1 LVARAEARDCY
12 AARKHAFAVPRGS
25 TRLLARTKAGSYGA
39 RRSIGVIRRGVIA
52 RSTKVRVPVKTALFG
67 LSALALTLSGCAGKG
82 EIVEGGITAVRSACP
97 TVGVAASTGDV
108 TLFDPVTSRDASAID
123 VVASMTNVRGTCS
136 DAGDQI
142 ATGVTF
148 DVLARRTRTDAP
160 RDVVLP
166 YYIAIVRGGTAV
178 TAKRKGQIAIHFDAG
193 QARAQA
199 SGVASTQ
206 IARSAATLSA
216 DVREK
221 LTRKRKA
228 GDEDAA
234 TDPLSRP
241 EIRQAVLSATFE
253 ALVGFQLTDEQ
264 LKYNAQR

>member
-1 LVARAEARDCY
+1 MVRAAPPEPSGDAS
-12 AARKHAFAVPRGS
+12 V
-25 TRLLARTKAGSYGA
+25 
-39 RRSIGVIRRGVIA
+39 
-52 RSTKVRVPVKTALFG
+52 RSTKVRVSVKTPLLGLTALG
-67 LSALALTLSGCAGKG
+67 LILSGCAGKG

-97 TVGVAASTGDV
+97 TVGVAAGTGDLTV
-108 TLFDPVTSRDASAID
+108 FDPVTSRDASAID
-123 VVASMTNVRGTCS
+123 VVANMTNVRGTCN

-142 ATGVTF
+142 ATAVTF
-148 DVLARRTRTDAP
+148 DVLVRRTRTDGP
-160 RDVVLP
+160 RDVTLP

-199 SGVASTQ
+199 SGTASAQ
-206 IARSAATLSA
+206 IARSAATLS
-216 DVREK
+216 DEVREQ

-241 EIRQAVLSATFE
+241 EVRSAVLRASFE

>member
-1 LVARAEARDCY
+1 M
-12 AARKHAFAVPRGS
+12 
-25 TRLLARTKAGSYGA
+25 
-39 RRSIGVIRRGVIA
+39 
-52 RSTKVRVPVKTALFG
+52 KTSALG
-67 LSALALTLSGCAGKG
+67 LSVLALVLSGCAGKG

-97 TVGVAASTGDV
+97 TVGVAAGTGDV

-123 VVASMTNVRGTCS
+123 VVANMTNVRGACS

-142 ATGVTF
+142 VSSVTF
-148 DVLARRTRTDAP
+148 DVLARRTRTDGP
-160 RDVVLP
+160 RDVTLP
-166 YYIAIVRGGTAV
+166 YYIAIVRGGSAV
-178 TAKRKGQIAIHFDAG
+178 TAKRKGQIAVHFEAG

-199 SGVASTQ
+199 SGTASAQ
-206 IARSAATLSA
+206 IARSAATLS
-216 DVREK
+216 DEVREQ

-241 EIRQAVLSATFE
+241 EIRQAVLSASFE

>member
-1 LVARAEARDCY
+1 MVPPALPARLGG
-12 AARKHAFAVPRGS
+12 VWLPV
-25 TRLLARTKAGSYGA
+25 RL
-39 RRSIGVIRRGVIA
+39 
-52 RSTKVRVPVKTALFG
+52 KVSVPVKTPVLG
-67 LSALALTLSGCAGKG
+67 LSALALLLAGCAGKG

-97 TVGVAASTGDV
+97 TVGVAAGTGDV
-108 TLFDPVTSRDASAID
+108 TLFDPATSRDASAID
-123 VVASMTNVRGTCS
+123 VVATMTNVRGACD

-142 ATGVTF
+142 ATAVTF

-199 SGVASTQ
+199 SGSASTQ
-206 IARSAATLSA
+206 IARAAATLP
-216 DVREK
+216 DEVRDQ

-234 TDPLSRP
+234 TDPLTRP
-241 EIRQAVLSATFE
+241 EIRSAVLRSTFE
-253 ALVGFQLTDEQ
+253 ALVGFQLTDDQ
-264 LKYNAQR
+264 LKYNATR

>member
-1 LVARAEARDCY
+1 MGAVLRDWVG
-12 AARKHAFAVPRGS
+12 ARKYAIACARESRFLWCAPRRPGS
-25 TRLLARTKAGSYGA
+25 PVAHL
-39 RRSIGVIRRGVIA
+39 A
-52 RSTKVRVPVKTALFG
+52 RSTKVRVSVKTPVLGLTALG
-67 LSALALTLSGCAGKG
+67 LLLSGCAGKG

-97 TVGVAASTGDV
+97 TVGVAAGTGDI
-108 TLFDPVTSRDASAID
+108 TLFDPVTSRDASSID
-123 VVASMTNVRGTCS
+123 VVANMTNVRGACN

-142 ATGVTF
+142 ATTVTF
-148 DVLARRTRTDAP
+148 DVAARRARTDGP
-160 RDVVLP
+160 RDLALP
-166 YYIAIVRGGTAV
+166 YYIAIVRGGSAV

-199 SGVASTQ
+199 SGTASTQ
-206 IARSAATLSA
+206 IARSAATLPD
-216 DVREK
+216 DVREQ

-234 TDPLSRP
+234 TDPLARP
-241 EIRQAVLSATFE
+241 EVRSAVLRATFE